1 MFNRDSA
8 ESTAPPLFTS
18 PPSYAVLKI
27 AAQKPQELDVASL
40 PRARLSGH
48 PFSIDHADIL
58 LVVEG
63 SQVMNWFS
71 NGNVKPILYYCFIHR
86 LDSMVY
92 EQFLTPLKLLQ
103 LGVMTT
109 SQVMNWFSNGNVKLI
124 RYYCFIHRLD
134 SMVYEQFL
142 TPLKILTVGGDDDAA
157 STAEELSGTSATA
170 KNAVEDLPKCVQ
182 AELALNLLLCQDLP
196 APSAQLAR
204 TGTIH
209 SDLKSCS
216 MEFRSFTFNTSSPN
230 TASFAFLLTLCVL
243 VAGFLLF
250 GAYGSS
256 TISF

>member
-48 PFSIDHADIL
+48 PFSIEHADIL
-58 LVVEG
+58 LVYRLARLLYSLMIG
-63 SQVMNWFS
+63 PL
-71 NGNVKPILYYCFIHR
+71 GRRRKPG
-86 LDSMVY
+86 Y
-92 EQFLTPLKLLQ
+92 ELVFKWEFPHA
-103 LGVMTT
+103 
-109 SQVMNWFSNGNVKLI
+109 I
-124 RYYCFIHRLD
+124 
-134 SMVYEQFL
+134 EA
-142 TPLKILTVGGDDDAA
+142 LTVGGDDDAA

-182 AELALNLLLCQDLP
+182 AELALNLLLCQELP

-230 TASFAFLLTLCVL
+230 IASFAFLLTLCAL
-243 VAGFLLF
+243 VAGSLLF